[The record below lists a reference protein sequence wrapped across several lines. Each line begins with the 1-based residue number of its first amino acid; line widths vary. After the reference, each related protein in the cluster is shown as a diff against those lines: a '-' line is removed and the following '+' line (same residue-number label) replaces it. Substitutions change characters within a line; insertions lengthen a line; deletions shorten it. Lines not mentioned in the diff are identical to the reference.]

1 MPGYSPLPRIELDPR
16 NEAQL
21 VKAAA
26 RRVYEASNSTINDFS
41 SGSPIMAL
49 LEGQAF
55 AQSEFLQFANQFPE
69 SVLVEWIGP
78 FLGAQRRTGSGAV
91 VEIEFTIKPSSQ
103 QFDVFEGYQLA
114 TDPNLTGGESFKFI
128 TTERLVIPTGESRG
142 VVKAISLERGSI
154 NNVAKNTITKS
165 LTSLSGVE
173 SITNPEPATNGQS
186 SESLSEVKER
196 FFSLIRRRNPV
207 SSEDWLD
214 FFTDAL
220 GPGTSCVVRSRQSER
235 DFYRYSQDYLV
246 SNPAVSFFVLNPD
259 GSPLTAFQRDAL
271 QTLLKWSLPTEFL
284 GYVYSMEVDEV
295 DFTVDI
301 DYDTTRPYSQNL
313 ALLSQTIRNNLFT
326 VMTPNAVFP
335 VDYDL
340 RVSDV
345 ESALS
350 SSFPLTLGVQD
361 RFTDPTINNIKAYFT
376 PQNVSE
382 SSFLNA
388 RTEEFVTG
396 PRVKED
402 DLIVDYG
409 TQLYECYRAISDFEP
424 TTNDKAYNVNVGNLN
439 ITLIKSFVP
448 GQYAAG
454 EAFVGEVGDLYVV
467 LNNFDYSGKATL
479 GQLIEQG
486 FISDTK
492 EPSDWSGPLSPFDN
506 NGNYNPDV
514 VLFNQEDTAS
524 VVAYPS
530 NPVDIP
536 KQFRAGSPIY
546 VVTQPF
552 SVTPGV
558 TTVGGAKSA
567 GLVESQISSVFL
579 LEDKTTYSAGSYVK
593 TPNPAEMSSGS
604 IDTESCYLT
613 SADGAQQIVAKV
625 EKTFTFFLDDSTYSE
640 ATQNLLDDLTIKQV
654 SVVPFIDCRGVAT
667 FAAEPFRYQARFSAG
682 EYLRYREK
690 GGFDASELEQCVKA
704 NSECDNLTTT
714 CRFLI
719 ESNLPIPRYF
729 LSLRDFTPTS
739 SDINKM
745 IEEGLIIEVSPEL
758 FSATYDV
765 VISNEKKVY
774 SNDITEQIVSN
785 GSVVDK
791 TLIEKGQTAS
801 VLSPTGIKRGVYEWN
816 GQYWASLMPS
826 LPVFRDM
833 FRFAPGDIVSFRNV
847 SEIRNY
853 EAQSHVTPIMELDP
867 YLSSGVFIQ
876 TNLSETTK
884 WIDPKYRVE
893 DVIIS
898 NVNGSKSFYRTSVS
912 VTPSDEKTVWND
924 TVVTNSPRVEEALGT
939 MLKVVDFADCLSTI
953 KSRLPNH
960 ISALKLGRCLL
971 NLKSKASGSA
981 LSEFVWENT
990 DYSELAS
997 VLSHSPQTVF
1007 NKKPVDYGTGTLS
1020 L

>member
-78 FLGAQRRTGSGAV
+78 FLGAQRRTGSGAT

-103 QFDVFEGYQLA
+103 QFDVFEGYQLS
-114 TDPNLTGGESFKFI
+114 TDSNLTDGESYKFI
-128 TTERLVIPTGESRG
+128 TIERLVIPTGETRG
-142 VVKAISLERGSI
+142 IVKAISLERGTI

-173 SITNPEPATNGQS
+173 SITNPEPATNGIN

-207 SSEDWLD
+207 SAEDWLD

-235 DFYRYSQDYLV
+235 DYYRYNEDYLT
-246 SNPAVSFFVLNPD
+246 SNPAVSFFVLNPN
-259 GSPLTAFQRDAL
+259 GSPLTSFQRDAL
-271 QTLLKWSLPTEFL
+271 QTLIKWSLPTEFL
-284 GYVYSMEVDEV
+284 GYVYPMEVDEV
-295 DFTVDI
+295 DFSVDI
-301 DYDTTRPYSQNL
+301 DYDNTRPYAQNL

-335 VDYDL
+335 IDYDL

-345 ESALS
+345 ESALT
-350 SSFPLTLGVQD
+350 SSFPLTLGIQD
-361 RFTDPTINNIKAYFT
+361 RFTDPTIKDVKAYFT
-376 PQNVSE
+376 PQNLSVA
-382 SSFLNA
+382 SFLNA
-388 RTEEFVTG
+388 RTDDFVTG

-402 DLIVDYG
+402 DLVVDYG
-409 TQLYECYRAISDFEP
+409 TQLTECYRAISDFEP
-424 TTNDKAYNVNVGNLN
+424 TTNDKAYNVNVGNLK

-448 GQYAAG
+448 SQFAAG
-454 EAFVGEVGDLYVV
+454 DIFVGEAGDLYAV
-467 LNNFDYSGKATL
+467 LNDFDYSGRATL

-492 EPSDWSGPLSPFDN
+492 APSDWSGALSPYN
-506 NGNYNPDV
+506 SSGNYDPDV
-514 VLFNQEDTAS
+514 VLFDQDDTAS

-530 NPVDIP
+530 NPVNIP
-536 KQFRAGSPIY
+536 KQVRAGAPIY
-546 VVTQPF
+546 VVLQPF
-552 SVTPGV
+552 SVTNSV
-558 TTVGGAKSA
+558 TTIGGAKSA
-567 GLVESQISSVFL
+567 GLVESQMSTVFL
-579 LEDKTTYSAGSYVK
+579 LEDKGSYAKGSYVK
-593 TPNPAEMSSGS
+593 TPNPAELSAGS

-625 EKTFTFFLDDSTYSE
+625 EKSFTFYLDGETYTQ
-640 ATQNLLDDLTIKQV
+640 ATQNLLEDLTVKQV
-654 SVVPFIDCRGVAT
+654 AVVPFIDCRGVAT

-690 GGFDASELEQCVKA
+690 GGFNAAELEQCVKA

-719 ESNLPIPRYF
+719 ESNLPVPRYF
-729 LSLRDFTPTS
+729 LALRDFTPTS
-739 SDINKM
+739 GNVDKM
-745 IEEGLIIEVSPEL
+745 QEDGLIIEVSSNL
-758 FSATYDV
+758 FSATYGV
-765 VISNEKKVY
+765 TISNDTIVY
-774 SNDITEQIVSN
+774 SDDITRNIVQS
-785 GSVVDK
+785 
-791 TLIEKGQTAS
+791 GQVTDQTEINLGDTAN
-801 VLSPTGIKRGVYEWN
+801 VLSPDGIKRGVFEWN
-816 GQYWASLMPS
+816 GQYWASLLPS
-826 LPVFRDM
+826 LPVHRDM
-833 FRFAPGDIVSFRNV
+833 FRFAPGDIASFRNV

-853 EAQSHVTPIMELDP
+853 EAQTHVTPIMGLDT
-867 YLSSGVFIQ
+867 YLSAGVFVQ
-876 TNLSETTK
+876 TTLSETTK
-884 WIDPKYRVE
+884 WVDPLYRVE
-893 DVIIS
+893 DIIVS
-898 NVNGSKSFYRTSVS
+898 EVNGAKSFYRVINS
-912 VTPSDEKTVWND
+912 VTPADEKSVWND
-924 TVVTNSPRVEEALGT
+924 TLVENTPRVEEALGSL
-939 MLKVVDFADCLSTI
+939 LKIVDFADCLSTI

-971 NLKSKASGSA
+971 NLKSKSSGSA
-981 LSEFVWENT
+981 LSEYTWENT
-990 DYSELAS
+990 EYAQIAS
-997 VLSHSPQTVF
+997 VLSSSPQTDF
-1007 NKKPVDYGTGTLS
+1007 TQRPIDYGTGTLS

>member
-55 AQSEFLQFANQFPE
+55 AQSEFLQFANEFPE

-78 FLGAQRRTGSGAV
+78 FLGAQRRTGSGAT

-103 QFDVFEGYQLA
+103 QFDVFEGYQLS
-114 TDPNLTGGESFKFI
+114 TDPNLTGGESFKFV
-128 TTERLVIPTGESRG
+128 TTERLVIPTGETVGKVR
-142 VVKAISLERGSI
+142 AISLERGSI

-165 LTSLSGVE
+165 LTSLAGVE
-173 SITNPEPATNGQS
+173 RVTNPDPATNGLS

-220 GPGTSCVVRSRQSER
+220 GPGTTCVVRSRQSER
-235 DFYRYSQDYLV
+235 DFYRYSEDYV
-246 SNPAVSFFVLNPD
+246 VANPSVSFFVLNPD
-259 GSPLTAFQRDAL
+259 GSPLTSFQRDAL
-271 QTLLKWSLPTEFL
+271 QTLIKWSLPTEFL

-295 DFTVDI
+295 DFTIDI
-301 DYDTTRPYSQNL
+301 DYDTARPYAQNI

-388 RTEEFVTG
+388 RTDTFVTG
-396 PRVKED
+396 TRVKED

-409 TQLYECYRAISDFEP
+409 TQLFECYRAITDFEP
-424 TTNDKAYNVNVGNLN
+424 TTNDKAYNVNVGNLV
-439 ITLIKSFVP
+439 ITLIKDFVP
-448 GQYAAG
+448 GPFSAGDVLVG
-454 EAFVGEVGDLYVV
+454 EAGDLYVV
-467 LNNFDYSGKATL
+467 LNNFDYSGKASIGKL
-479 GQLIEQG
+479 VEQG
-486 FISDTK
+486 FISGTK
-492 EPSDWSGPLSPFDN
+492 TPSDWSGFLSPFDD
-506 NGNYNPDV
+506 NGNYNPDI
-514 VLFNQEDTAS
+514 VLFDQEDTAS

-530 NPVDIP
+530 TPVALP
-536 KQFRAGSPIY
+536 KQFRAGAPIY
-546 VVTQPF
+546 VVDTPF
-552 SVTPGV
+552 SVTAGV
-558 TTVGGAKSA
+558 TTVGGAKSS
-567 GLVESQISSVFL
+567 GLVETQMSPVRL
-579 LEDKTTYSAGSYVK
+579 LEDGMSYSKGTYVK
-593 TPNPAEMSSGS
+593 TPNPSEMSGSS

-613 SADGAQQIVAKV
+613 AADGAQEIVAKV
-625 EKTFTFFLDDSTYSE
+625 EKTFTFFLEGESYSKV
-640 ATQNLLDDLTIKQV
+640 TQSLLDDLTLKQV
-654 SVVPFIDCRGVAT
+654 NVIPFIDCRGVAT
-667 FAAEPFRYQARFSAG
+667 FSAEPFRYQARFKAG
-682 EYLRYREK
+682 EYVRYREK
-690 GGFDASELEQCVKA
+690 GGFDSAVLEKCVKA
-704 NSECDNLTTT
+704 NRECENLTST

-719 ESNLPIPRYF
+719 EENLPIPRYF
-729 LSLRDFTPTS
+729 IALRDFTPTS
-739 SDINKM
+739 SDLPKM
-745 IEEGLIIEVSPEL
+745 IEDGLISEVSSDL
-758 FSATYDV
+758 FDVTYSILIPDTT
-765 VISNEKKVY
+765 KVY
-774 SNDITEQIVSN
+774 SDDITEQIVQS
-785 GSVVDK
+785 GQITDK
-791 TLIEKGQTAS
+791 VNLEKGQTVH
-801 VLSPTGIKRGVYEWN
+801 VLSPTGVERGVYNWN
-816 GQYWASLMPS
+816 GQYWESLLPS
-826 LPVFRDM
+826 VPVFRDM
-833 FRFAPGDIVSFRNV
+833 FRFAPGDVASFRNV

-853 EAQSHVTPIMELDP
+853 EAQSHVTPILDLSA
-867 YLSSGVFIQ
+867 YLKAGIFTQTSS
-876 TNLSETTK
+876 SETTK
-884 WIDPKYRVE
+884 WIDPLYHME
-893 DVIIS
+893 DIII
-898 NVNGSKSFYRTSVS
+898 NEYKGTKSFYRVSNS
-912 VTPSDEKTVWND
+912 VTPSDEKTVWNQ
-924 TVVTNSPRVEEALGT
+924 TVVPNTPRVEEALGA
-939 MLKVVDFADCLSTI
+939 LQKIVDFSDCLSPI

-971 NLKSKASGSA
+971 NLKSKTSGGA
-981 LSEFVWENT
+981 LSEYVWENT
-990 DYSELAS
+990 DYEELAS
-997 VLSHSPQTVF
+997 VLSHSPQTIF
-1007 NKKPVDYGTGTLS
+1007 DKKPVDYGTGTLA